1 MQITY
6 KPTFVKSFKKLEASL
21 QEETF
26 DKIKLFRNESNHQQ
40 LKVHKLKGRL
50 KDYYSFSIN
59 YKYRI
64 VFSYS
69 RPDEADF
76 KDIGSHDIYK

>member
-1 MQITY
+1 MRITY
-6 KPTFVKSFKKLEASL
+6 KPTFVKSFKKLETSL
-21 QEETF
+21 QEEAF
-26 DKIKLFRNESNHQQ
+26 DKIELFKNESNHQQ

-64 VFSYS
+64 VFLYS
-69 RPDEADF
+69 GPDEADF
-76 KDIGSHDIYK
+76 KDISSHDVYK